1 MKNLSLILS
10 IIASIVSIIGAIAS
24 FNFYKKALKIVTSY
38 SHNNQI
44 SGNNSK
50 QIIGEKNKV
59 K

>member
-1 MKNLSLILS
+1 MEKLSLILS
-10 IIASIVSIIGAIAS
+10 IIASVVSIIGAIAS
-24 FNFYKKALKIVTSY
+24 FNFYKKTLKIVTSY
-38 SHNNQI
+38 SYNNQI